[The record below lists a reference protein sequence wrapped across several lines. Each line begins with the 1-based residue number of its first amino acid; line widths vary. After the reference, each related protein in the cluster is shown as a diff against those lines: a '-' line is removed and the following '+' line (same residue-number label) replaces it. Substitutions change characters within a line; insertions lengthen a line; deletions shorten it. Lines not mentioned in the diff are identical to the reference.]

1 MVAAPWILPVG
12 IWVAA
17 VIGKWFEGIAS
28 TIKVLTHGPW
38 KQTSCQLS
46 VVKNSGPHP
55 SPYHEHPCHR
65 SRVLPTASLIHPF
78 FESLE

>member
-38 KQTSCQLS
+38 KQTSCQPS
-46 VVKNSGPHP
+46 VVKNSGPTPTPTMSAHP
-55 SPYHEHPCHR
+55 KQSSSHR
-65 SRVLPTASLIHPF
+65 LLD
-78 FESLE
+78 